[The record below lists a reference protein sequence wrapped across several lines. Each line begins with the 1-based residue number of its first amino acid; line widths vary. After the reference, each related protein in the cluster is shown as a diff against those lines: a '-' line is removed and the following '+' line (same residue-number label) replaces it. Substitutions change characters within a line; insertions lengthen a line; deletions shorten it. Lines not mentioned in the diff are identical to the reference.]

1 MRFTSLSD
9 ILSYSFSKCSLGMS
23 EVVKPTDGQAR
34 RRLES
39 RRKLLAAARE
49 LFIEQGYEAT
59 RPQDIARS
67 AGVAN
72 GTFYLHFKSKEDA
85 FLAFADDAQ
94 DQLIAEYRKNL
105 DGVSGLRERLTVILR
120 TLMAF
125 DLEHP
130 GVLHVAFLDPLTIAP
145 EDGDARRI
153 YDRLG
158 DFLYL
163 ILGEQEILGAGAFD
177 AALISHALCGFVGNA
192 LMYVV
197 RRDLSGEAMIENVVG
212 FVERALVPSLRPGE
226 SQLATAV

>member
-1 MRFTSLSD
+1 MKEGVEP
-9 ILSYSFSKCSLGMS
+9 I
-23 EVVKPTDGQAR
+23 DGQAR

-49 LFIEQGYEAT
+49 LFIERGYEAT

-67 AGVAN
+67 AGVAS
-72 GTFYLHFKSKEDA
+72 GTFYLHFKGKEDA

-105 DGVSGLRERLTVILR
+105 AGVSGLRERLTVILR

-125 DLEHP
+125 DVEHP
-130 GVLHVAFLDPLTIAP
+130 GMLHVAFLDPLNIAP

-163 ILGEQEILGAGAFD
+163 ILGEQKIREIGHFD

-197 RRDLSGEAMIENVVG
+197 RRDMPGEAMIENIVG
-212 FVERALVPSLRPGE
+212 FVERALLPSLRPGK
-226 SQLATAV
+226 SQLATA

>member
-1 MRFTSLSD
+1 MID
-9 ILSYSFSKCSLGMS
+9 
-23 EVVKPTDGQAR
+23 VVEPIDGQAR

-49 LFIEQGYEAT
+49 LFIERGYEAT
-59 RPQDIARS
+59 RPQDIAKS

-72 GTFYLHFKSKEDA
+72 GTFYLHFKGKEDA

-94 DQLIAEYRKNL
+94 SQLIAEYRNNL
-105 DGVSGLRERLTVILR
+105 AGVSGLRERLTVILR

-125 DLEHP
+125 DVEHP

-145 EDGDARRI
+145 EDSDARRI
-153 YDRLG
+153 YDRFG

-163 ILGEQEILGAGAFD
+163 ILGEQETLGDRELPGVDGFD
-177 AALISHALCGFVGNA
+177 PALISHALCGFVGNA

-197 RRDLSGEAMIENVVG
+197 RRDMASEAMIENVVG
-212 FVERALVPSLRPGE
+212 FVERALLPSLPQD
-226 SQLATAV
+226 QLQRTAAT

>member
-1 MRFTSLSD
+1 MKEGVEPINRQA
-9 ILSYSFSKCSLGMS
+9 G
-23 EVVKPTDGQAR
+23 DGQAR

-49 LFIEQGYEAT
+49 LFIERGYEAT

-67 AGVAN
+67 AGVAS
-72 GTFYLHFKSKEDA
+72 GTFYLHFRSKEDA

-94 DQLIAEYRKNL
+94 DQLIAQYRKNL
-105 DGVSGLRERLTVILR
+105 AGVSGLRERLTVILR

-125 DLEHP
+125 DMEHP
-130 GVLHVAFLDPLTIAP
+130 GMLHVAFLDPLNIAP

-153 YDRLG
+153 YDRLV

-163 ILGEQEILGAGAFD
+163 ILGEQKVRGDGGAGAFD

-197 RRDLSGEAMIENVVG
+197 RRDMPGEAMIENIVG
-212 FVERALVPSLRPGE
+212 FVERALSPSLRPGE
-226 SQLATAV
+226 SQLATGT

>member
-1 MRFTSLSD
+1 
-9 ILSYSFSKCSLGMS
+9 
-23 EVVKPTDGQAR
+23 VVEPIDGQAR

-49 LFIEQGYEAT
+49 LFIERGYEAT

-67 AGVAN
+67 AGVAS

-94 DQLIAEYRKNL
+94 SQLIAEYRENL
-105 DGVSGLRERLTVILR
+105 AGVSGLRARLTVILR

-125 DLEHP
+125 DVQHP
-130 GVLHVAFLDPLTIAP
+130 GVLHVAFLDPLSIAP
-145 EDGDARRI
+145 EDSDARRI

-163 ILGEQEILGAGAFD
+163 ILGEQQVLGDEGVDAFD
-177 AALISHALCGFVGNA
+177 SALISHALCGFVGNA

-197 RRDLSGEAMIENVVG
+197 RREMPGEAMIENVVG
-212 FVERALVPSLRPGE
+212 FVERALSLSLRPGE
-226 SQLATAV
+226 SQHTTAI

>member
-1 MRFTSLSD
+1 MKEGVEP
-9 ILSYSFSKCSLGMS
+9 INKHGG
-23 EVVKPTDGQAR
+23 DGQAR

-49 LFIEQGYEAT
+49 LFIERGYEAT

-67 AGVAN
+67 AGVAS
-72 GTFYLHFKSKEDA
+72 GTFYLHFKGKEDA

-94 DQLIAEYRKNL
+94 AQLIAEYRKNL
-105 DGVSGLRERLTVILR
+105 SGVSGLRERLTVILR

-125 DLEHP
+125 DVEHP
-130 GVLHVAFLDPLTIAP
+130 GMLHVAFLDPLNIAP

-153 YDRLG
+153 YDRLA

-163 ILGEQEILGAGAFD
+163 ILGEQKIRGDGGAGSFD

-197 RRDLSGEAMIENVVG
+197 RRDMPSEAMIENVVG
-212 FVERALVPSLRPGE
+212 FVERALLPSLRPGE
-226 SQLATAV
+226 PQLASAT

>member
-1 MRFTSLSD
+1 MNDGVEPIDRQV
-9 ILSYSFSKCSLGMS
+9 G
-23 EVVKPTDGQAR
+23 DGQAR

-49 LFIEQGYEAT
+49 LFIERGYEAT

-67 AGVAN
+67 AGVAS
-72 GTFYLHFKSKEDA
+72 GTFYLHFKGKEDA

-94 DQLIAEYRKNL
+94 AQLIGEYRKNL
-105 DGVSGLRERLTVILR
+105 AGVSGLRERLTVILR

-125 DLEHP
+125 DEEHP
-130 GVLHVAFLDPLTIAP
+130 GMLHVAFLDPLNIAP

-163 ILGEQEILGAGAFD
+163 ILGEQKILAVM
-177 AALISHALCGFVGNA
+177 AALAPSMPRSSATRCVGFVGNA
-192 LMYVV
+192 LMYGV
-197 RRDLSGEAMIENVVG
+197 RRDMPGEAMIENVVG
-212 FVERALVPSLRPGE
+212 FVERALLPSLRPGE
-226 SQLATAV
+226 SQLATAT

>member
-1 MRFTSLSD
+1 MTGISA
-9 ILSYSFSKCSLGMS
+9 
-23 EVVKPTDGQAR
+23 VVEPIDGQAR

-49 LFIEQGYEAT
+49 LFIERGYEAT

-67 AGVAN
+67 AGVAS

-94 DQLIAEYRKNL
+94 SQLIAEYRENL
-105 DGVSGLRERLTVILR
+105 AGVSGLRARLTVILR

-125 DLEHP
+125 DVQHP
-130 GVLHVAFLDPLTIAP
+130 GVLHVAFLDPLSIAP
-145 EDGDARRI
+145 EDSDARRI

-163 ILGEQEILGAGAFD
+163 ILGEQQVLGDEGVDAFD
-177 AALISHALCGFVGNA
+177 SALISHALCGFVGNA

-197 RRDLSGEAMIENVVG
+197 RREMPGEAMIENVVG
-212 FVERALVPSLRPGE
+212 FVERALSLSLRPGE
-226 SQLATAV
+226 SQHTTAI